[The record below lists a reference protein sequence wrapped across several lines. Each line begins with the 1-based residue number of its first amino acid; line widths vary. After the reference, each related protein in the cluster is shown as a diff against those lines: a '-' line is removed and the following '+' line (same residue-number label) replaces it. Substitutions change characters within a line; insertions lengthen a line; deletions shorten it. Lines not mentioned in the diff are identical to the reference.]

1 LRGRLIAAAFAL
13 VIAGGVGHAAGKT
26 PAKEGPG
33 VTTLA
38 PATPDGWNSSQDP
51 ADPFTPVGVIG
62 GPSAGAD
69 PDGPLVAPEDPPIPR
84 AAPAKAPPPAK
95 SAWLPEPTTWGLLLV
110 GSAMIGFA
118 LRGLLA
124 ARRRLSRLQDLDG

>member
-13 VIAGGVGHAAGKT
+13 VIAGGVGHAAGKA

-38 PATPDGWNSSQDP
+38 PVTPDGWNTSQDP

-62 GPSAGAD
+62 GPSTGAD
-69 PDGPLVAPEDPPIPR
+69 ADSPLVAPEDPPVAH
-84 AAPAKAPPPAK
+84 AAPAKAPPVK
-95 SAWLPEPTTWGLLLV
+95 SAWLPEPATWGLLLV
-110 GSAMIGFA
+110 GTAMIGFA

-124 ARRRLSRLQDLDG
+124 ARRRLTRLQDLDG